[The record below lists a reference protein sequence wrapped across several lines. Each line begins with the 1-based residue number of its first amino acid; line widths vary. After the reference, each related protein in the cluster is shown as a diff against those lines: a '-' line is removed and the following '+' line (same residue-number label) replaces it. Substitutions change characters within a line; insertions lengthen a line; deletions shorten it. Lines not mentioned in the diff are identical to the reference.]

1 MAGVDHANDHHPGD
15 DTYGDAKSMLPSLLL
30 DGTTTSSEKT
40 VRSCGDATSSLSD
53 VSELLRDLELFSNS
67 RDQDNE
73 DGLFSGMATPH
84 ISMRSCGAPMALLK
98 EMIATPS
105 GDATLLERRQRWLL
119 SKAKRL
125 VTIHDA
131 SVINAEADML
141 WAWRFIT
148 SPDEDVVA
156 LHRSAYFS
164 SWLIGN
170 WLNKSSACI
179 AANNM
184 YRIYAAPVIG
194 ALTPLLYVIVPYIM
208 LRFKFK
214 IRIGLTAF
222 LKMMYSIVSAQ
233 LRNLSGARQHITQY
247 VSIGVSLV
255 FYFQGVFSSMQ
266 VSRMLHGV
274 CSGVTQR
281 VSAIRLFARNT
292 LEAWEGI
299 GDASSW
305 AEAAAC
311 WTGPQFAWCDP
322 DVLPCERAL
331 ATSVSQGQLINR
343 YGGDLEF
350 FQRSVIGSREAIS
363 CVLRRAYVM
372 DALGAVMRM
381 VGSLSLAPVEFLHSP
396 SPELK
401 MTGLWHPGVKGA
413 VPNDWSFSPSERNA
427 ILTGPNAGGK
437 STLMK
442 STLLSVLMAQTLSFV
457 PCKSMQI
464 RPFGALCSHIN
475 VPDSHVRGESLFQA
489 EMNRA
494 KRCVLSI
501 EQARKRG
508 LTCLVV
514 IDEIFS
520 STNPVEG
527 IAGAVATASKIG
539 SFDNAINIVST
550 HFTHLA
556 KLARGPEPCYRAFKM
571 PVKVDKQTGA
581 ITSEYKLHRGVST
594 QYVALEIMR
603 ASDMD
608 SDIVR
613 EAIRVKEELLQAAS
627 RKQKPEP
634 ELSTTS
640 EKKTPHDPQTP
651 PSSPRHSLSDL
662 TVSSP

>member
-1 MAGVDHANDHHPGD
+1 
-15 DTYGDAKSMLPSLLL
+15 MLPSLLL

-84 ISMRSCGAPMALLK
+84 ISMRACGAPMALLK

-194 ALTPLLYVIVPYIM
+194 ALTPLMYVIVPYIM

-222 LKMMYSIVSAQ
+222 LKMMYSS
-233 LRNLSGARQHITQY
+233 
-247 VSIGVSLV
+247 
-255 FYFQGVFSSMQ
+255 GVFSSMQ

-305 AEAAAC
+305 EEAAAC

-539 SFDNAINIVST
+539 SFENAINIVM
-550 HFTHLA
+550 
-556 KLARGPEPCYRAFKM
+556 C
-571 PVKVDKQTGA
+571 
-581 ITSEYKLHRGVST
+581 
-594 QYVALEIMR
+594 
-603 ASDMD
+603 
-608 SDIVR
+608 
-613 EAIRVKEELLQAAS
+613 
-627 RKQKPEP
+627 
-634 ELSTTS
+634 
-640 EKKTPHDPQTP
+640 
-651 PSSPRHSLSDL
+651 
-662 TVSSP
+662 